1 MNILHYVNQF
11 FGGIGGEDRAN
22 EPARVI
28 DSAVGPG
35 RALQAALGKDATIRA
50 TLIAGDNFAVENED
64 ALKKAVLDAVHRYAP
79 AAIAAGP
86 AFDSGRYGLACGQ
99 VSRIATEAGI
109 PVVTA
114 MSPDNAGIVTYRRWM
129 ICLPTGVAVAEMP
142 AIVKRMA
149 PLLLKLGSGA
159 ELGPAAVEGYL
170 PRGVRKP
177 ALVEKIGAARAVD
190 MALARIRGKPFQS
203 EIVIQDYDHVAPPPP
218 LPTLRGVK
226 VAIVTS
232 GGLVPTGNP
241 DKLSA
246 ARADAYF
253 EYSITGMTELKVG
266 DWETIHGGYG
276 HKSVNE
282 IDPNYVVPLRSLR
295 VLESQGEIGSLF
307 DHYISTVGNQTS
319 IANARRFGKA
329 LVERFKAAGVGA
341 VVMIPT

>member
-22 EPARVI
+22 EPSRVVEG
-28 DSAVGPG
+28 AVGPG
-35 RALQAALGKDATIRA
+35 RALQAALGKEARVVA

-64 ALKKAVLDAVHRYAP
+64 ALKRAVLDAVQRHRP

-86 AFDSGRYGLACGQ
+86 AFDSGRYGLACGE
-99 VSRIATEAGI
+99 VSKIAAEAGI

-149 PLLLKLGSGA
+149 PLLLKVGA
-159 ELGPAAVEGYL
+159 GIELGPAAVEGYL
-170 PRGVRKP
+170 PRGIRNP
-177 ALVEKIGAARAVD
+177 AVVEKTGATRAVD
-190 MALARIRGKPFQS
+190 MVLARIHDRPFQS
-203 EIVIQDYDHVAPPPP
+203 EIVIQDYDHVVPPPP
-218 LPTLRGVK
+218 LPTLKDVK

-253 EYSITGMTELKVG
+253 EYSIRGMTELKVG
-266 DWETIHGGYG
+266 EWETIHGGYG

-295 VLESQGEIGSLF
+295 RLESQGELGSLF
-307 DHYISTVGNQTS
+307 DYYISTVGNQTS

-329 LVERFKAAGVGA
+329 LVERFKTAGVGA